1 MAGSENTTTL
11 PTESTTSGPVHELGR
26 WLGAII
32 AEARRN
38 DVPRAGLD
46 WKTLATL
53 DAREQADNQV
63 RGAIEHLVMSTKA
76 TTLADAAVHAMLIR
90 YIADDVEAAVES
102 KNRHAAERNL
112 WLLERLGR
120 SIFDVLVEVSGIN
133 PTELPADT
141 FLRDAATL
149 WPVTSA
155 GDLFAATAGL
165 LEAEAGRLAA
175 EPTPAMVEAGA
186 SAAGITADL
195 ARKVWGAMAGAA
207 HPAGA

>member
-38 DVPRAGLD
+38 DVPRAGMD
-46 WKTLATL
+46 MATRATL
-53 DAREQADNQV
+53 DAREQAGDQV
-63 RGAIEHLVMSTKA
+63 RRAIEHLVMSTKA

-90 YIADDVEAAVES
+90 YIADDVEAAVEG

-120 SIFDVLVEVSGIN
+120 SIFDVLAEASGIN

-149 WPVTSA
+149 WPVTAA

-165 LEAEAGRLAA
+165 LEAEVGRLAA

-195 ARKVWGAMAGAA
+195 ARKVWGAMAGVVR
-207 HPAGA
+207 PAGA